1 MMIFEKIHT
10 VPTSEEL
17 TNKAFKRA
25 ARAMSGKTIEGRDSR
40 LRANESMV
48 LTAANIFTDNL
59 ANIVRRFPSF
69 EQLPTFYYELTD
81 VLVGIEKL
89 KMSLASVDW
98 ASRKIH
104 EVARSYVGKI
114 READLPEPVR
124 KEAFGRIA
132 SIVKSINKDL
142 LFLNEA
148 RNILR
153 KLPDVHDEPTIV
165 IAGYPNVGKS
175 SFVSKITGATPEIA
189 AYPFTTKGV
198 AIGHFIRN
206 NIRYQ
211 VMDTPGLLDR
221 PMAERNNIERQAITA
236 IRFLDAVVM
245 FMIDPSESCGYEIED
260 QNRLLAEIKE
270 NFDLPMLVVA
280 NKADRPEFRKMDEIE
295 LNISTITGEGIEEV
309 MGKLLEM
316 IEEKRLRSEPSL
328 EEPSLEEPS
337 LEEPSLEEPSLEEPS
352 LEEPSLEEPS
362 LEEPSLEEPS
372 LEEQDKE
379 SII

>member
-1 MMIFEKIHT
+1 MIFEKIHT
-10 VPTSEEL
+10 VPTSDEL

-114 READLPEPVR
+114 RDADLPEPVR

-189 AYPFTTKGV
+189 TYPFTTKGV

-206 NIRYQ
+206 DIRYQ

-236 IRFLDAVVM
+236 IHFLDAVVM
-245 FMIDPSESCGYEIED
+245 FIIDPSESCGYEIED
-260 QNRLLAEIKE
+260 QKRLLAEIRE
-270 NFDLPMLVVA
+270 NFDLPLLVVA
-280 NKADRPEFRKMDEIE
+280 NKADRPEFRKMDEVE
-295 LNISTITGEGIEEV
+295 LNISTITGEGMEEV
-309 MGKLLEM
+309 MEKLLEM
-316 IEEKRLRSEPSL
+316 IEEKRLQSL
-328 EEPSLEEPS
+328 EEASSDEPDEE
-337 LEEPSLEEPSLEEPS
+337 LTL
-352 LEEPSLEEPS
+352 
-362 LEEPSLEEPS
+362 
-372 LEEQDKE
+372 
-379 SII
+379 

>member
-1 MMIFEKIHT
+1 MIFEKIHT
-10 VPTSEEL
+10 VPTSDEL

-104 EVARSYVGKI
+104 DVARSYVGKI
-114 READLPEPVR
+114 RDADLPEPVR

-148 RNILR
+148 RNTLR

-175 SFVSKITGATPEIA
+175 SFVSKVTGATPEIA
-189 AYPFTTKGV
+189 TYPFTTKGV

-206 NIRYQ
+206 DIRYQ

-236 IRFLDAVVM
+236 IQFLDAVVM
-245 FMIDPSESCGYEIED
+245 FIIDPSESCGYEIED
-260 QNRLLAEIKE
+260 QKRLLAEIRE
-270 NFDLPMLVVA
+270 NFDLPLLVVA
-280 NKADRPEFRKMDEIE
+280 NKADRPEFQKMDEVE
-295 LNISTITGEGIEEV
+295 LNISTITGEGMEEV
-309 MGKLLEM
+309 MEKLLEM
-316 IEEKRLRSEPSL
+316 IEEKRLQSL
-328 EEPSLEEPS
+328 EEASSDEPDEE
-337 LEEPSLEEPSLEEPS
+337 LTL
-352 LEEPSLEEPS
+352 
-362 LEEPSLEEPS
+362 
-372 LEEQDKE
+372 
-379 SII
+379 

>member
-1 MMIFEKIHT
+1 MIFEKIHT
-10 VPTSEEL
+10 VPTSDEL

-114 READLPEPVR
+114 RDADLPEPVR

-206 NIRYQ
+206 DIRYQ

-260 QNRLLAEIKE
+260 QKRLLAEIRE
-270 NFDLPMLVVA
+270 NFDLPLLVVA
-280 NKADRPEFRKMDEIE
+280 NKADRPEFRNMDEVE
-295 LNISTITGEGIEEV
+295 LNMSTITGEGIEEV
-309 MGKLLEM
+309 MEKLLEM
-316 IEEKRLRSEPSL
+316 IEEKRLQSL
-328 EEPSLEEPS
+328 EEASSNEPDEELTLS
-337 LEEPSLEEPSLEEPS
+337 
-352 LEEPSLEEPS
+352 
-362 LEEPSLEEPS
+362 
-372 LEEQDKE
+372 
-379 SII
+379 

>member
-1 MMIFEKIHT
+1 MIFEKIHT
-10 VPTSEEL
+10 VPTSDEL

-114 READLPEPVR
+114 RDADLPEPVR

-153 KLPDVHDEPTIV
+153 KLPDVQDEPTIV

-198 AIGHFIRN
+198 SIGHFIRN
-206 NIRYQ
+206 DIRYQ

-236 IRFLDAVVM
+236 IHFLDAVVM

-260 QNRLLAEIKE
+260 QKRLLAEIRE
-270 NFDLPMLVVA
+270 NFDLPLLVVA
-280 NKADRPEFRKMDEIE
+280 NKADRSEFRNMDEVE
-295 LNISTITGEGIEEV
+295 LNMSTITGEGMEEV
-309 MGKLLEM
+309 MEKLLEM
-316 IEEKRLRSEPSL
+316 IEEKRLQSL
-328 EEPSLEEPS
+328 EESSTEEPD
-337 LEEPSLEEPSLEEPS
+337 EESTL
-352 LEEPSLEEPS
+352 
-362 LEEPSLEEPS
+362 
-372 LEEQDKE
+372 
-379 SII
+379 

>member
-25 ARAMSGKTIEGRDSR
+25 ARAMSGKKIEDRESR

-69 EQLPTFYYELTD
+69 EHLPRFYYEITD
-81 VLVGIEKL
+81 ILVGIEKL

-114 READLPEPVR
+114 RISETPETVR
-124 KEAFGRIA
+124 KEAFGRLG
-132 SIVKSINKDL
+132 SIIRSINKDL

-153 KLPDVHDEPTIV
+153 KLPDVQDEPTIV
-165 IAGYPNVGKS
+165 VAGYPNVGKS

-189 AYPFTTKGV
+189 PYPFTTKGV
-198 AIGHFIRN
+198 TIGHFTREGV
-206 NIRYQ
+206 RYQ
-211 VMDTPGLLDR
+211 VIDTPGLLDR
-221 PMAERNNIERQAITA
+221 PMSERNAIERQAITA
-236 IRFLDAVVM
+236 ISFLDAVVL
-245 FMIDPSESCGYEIED
+245 FIIDPSESCGYEIED
-260 QNRLLAEIKE
+260 QKRLLAEIRE
-270 NFDLPMLVVA
+270 NFELPLLIIG
-280 NKADRPEFRKMDEIE
+280 NKADRAEFKKMDEVE

-309 MGKLLEM
+309 MERLLKM
-316 IEEKRLRSEPSL
+316 LEEKRLLCAEKIDVNNL
-328 EEPSLEEPS
+328 
-337 LEEPSLEEPSLEEPS
+337 
-352 LEEPSLEEPS
+352 
-362 LEEPSLEEPS
+362 
-372 LEEQDKE
+372 
-379 SII
+379 

>member
-1 MMIFEKIHT
+1 MIFEKIHT
-10 VPTSEEL
+10 VPTSDEL

-114 READLPEPVR
+114 RDADLPEPVR

-206 NIRYQ
+206 DIRYQ

-260 QNRLLAEIKE
+260 QKRLLAEIRE
-270 NFDLPMLVVA
+270 NFDLPLLVVA
-280 NKADRPEFRKMDEIE
+280 NKADRPEFRNMDEVE
-295 LNISTITGEGIEEV
+295 LNMSTITGEGIEEV
-309 MGKLLEM
+309 MEKLLEM
-316 IEEKRLRSEPSL
+316 IEEKRLQSL
-328 EEPSLEEPS
+328 EEASSDEPDEE
-337 LEEPSLEEPSLEEPS
+337 LTLR
-352 LEEPSLEEPS
+352 
-362 LEEPSLEEPS
+362 
-372 LEEQDKE
+372 
-379 SII
+379 

>member
-270 NFDLPMLVVA
+270 NFNLPMLVVA

-337 LEEPSLEEPSLEEPS
+337 LEEPSLEE
-352 LEEPSLEEPS
+352 
-362 LEEPSLEEPS
+362 
-372 LEEQDKE
+372 QDKE

>member
-25 ARAMSGKTIEGRDSR
+25 ARAMSGKTIDGRDSR
-40 LRANESMV
+40 FKANESML

-69 EQLPTFYYELTD
+69 EQLPRFYYELTD
-81 VLVGIEKL
+81 ILVGVEKL

-114 READLPEPVR
+114 RESDIPEPVR
-124 KEAFGRIA
+124 KEAFGRLA
-132 SIVKSINKDL
+132 SIINSINKDL

-153 KLPDVHDEPTIV
+153 KLPDVQDEPTIV

-189 AYPFTTKGV
+189 PYPFTTKGV
-198 AIGHFIRN
+198 TIGHFTRDGV
-206 NIRYQ
+206 RYQ

-221 PMAERNNIERQAITA
+221 PMAERNDIERQAITA
-236 IRFLDAVVM
+236 IHYLDAVVM
-245 FMIDPSESCGYEIED
+245 VIIDPPSESCGYELQD
-260 QNRLLAEIKE
+260 QRRLLAEIRE
-270 NFDLPMLVVA
+270 NFNLPLLVVA
-280 NKADRPEFRKMDEIE
+280 NKADRPEFMKMDEVE
-295 LNISTITGEGIEEV
+295 LNMSTITGEGIEQV
-309 MGKLLEM
+309 MDRLLEM
-316 IEEKRLRSEPSL
+316 IEEKRLRSL
-328 EEPSLEEPS
+328 EEAPSEES
-337 LEEPSLEEPSLEEPS
+337 
-352 LEEPSLEEPS
+352 
-362 LEEPSLEEPS
+362 
-372 LEEQDKE
+372 DDE
-379 SII
+379 SAL